1 MKFFEVTPDPRNHP
15 VRKNPEYVKKN
26 YFGVLNVS
34 DTPCMTF
41 EYALHG
47 ILSLWVPIHEVGQW
61 GYAPFYVAAKM
72 LDLKQQM
79 QDGRPILLHCH
90 AGANRSRCV
99 AHAVL
104 SAEGNCQKEIE
115 DNLPTIGEGLPS
127 LFDVN
132 INKGYIPD
140 DIILML
146 AERKKHATFGIH
158 GLLQCCGSEH
168 TFYHK
173 NKKPELKFKGVEL

>member
-1 MKFFEVTPDPRNHP
+1 MNLFEVTPDPSNHP
-15 VRKNPEYVKKN
+15 IRKNPEYVKKN

-34 DTPCMTF
+34 DSPCSTF
-41 EYALHG
+41 NFALNG
-47 ILSLWVPIHEVGQW
+47 ILSLWVPIHEVGLW

-72 LDLKQQM
+72 LDLKREQN
-79 QDGRPILLHCH
+79 DVRPILLHCH

-104 SAEGNCQKEIE
+104 TAEGDCEKEVDE
-115 DNLPTIGEGLPS
+115 LDVLE
-127 LFDVN
+127 LFHRNVG
-132 INKGYIPD
+132 KGYIPA

-146 AERKKHATFGIH
+146 AERKKHATFAIH
-158 GLLQCCGSEH
+158 GLLQSFGSDN

-173 NKKPELKFKGVEL
+173 DGKPNLKFRGVQL